1 MGPCDRRGASHAVT
15 AVGERAS
22 VVRCRMS
29 PDKGTGREKAGRGA
43 GSRLGK
49 ALKSVLRVWGVVRGE
64 PFCQLLYLR

>member
-22 VVRCRMS
+22 VVRRRMS
-29 PDKGTGREKAGRGA
+29 PDKGTGREEAGSGA

-49 ALKSVLRVWGVVRGE
+49 D
-64 PFCQLLYLR
+64 